1 MEHPTPRECEAGNCG
16 DMVFSATGWK
26 EYTAEEIMAMMRECN
41 RKLQEKSD
49 APLIISTTEPAA
61 YIVTDNRGKRYLVFA
76 GSTEYDNAAMF
87 NYEIKP
93 LYE

>member
-1 MEHPTPRECEAGNCG
+1 MTFKYGGVVDSINAFILGEVAMPSESPTHKRLSREP
-16 DMVFSATGWK
+16 V
-26 EYTAEEIMAMMRECN
+26 
-41 RKLQEKSD
+41 
-49 APLIISTTEPAA
+49 A

-76 GSTEYDNAAMF
+76 GSTEYDNAVMF